1 MSTARLLN
9 AMAFAER
16 AHRNQVRK
24 YTGEPY
30 IVHPLEVASIVASVT
45 VDEDMMIAALL
56 HDTVEDCG
64 VELSTIRKAFG
75 NDVAQLVHELT
86 DVSRPEHGNR
96 EARKALDLQH
106 TARASKRGKTIKLAD
121 LISNTR
127 SITQHDK
134 DFAVVYMKEK
144 ARTLDVLKEGDARLH
159 AIASAHVL
167 VWELEREIAA

>member
-1 MSTARLLN
+1 MSSRLLN

-16 AHRNQVRK
+16 AHRGQPRK

-30 IVHPLEVASIVASVT
+30 IVHPLEVASIVATVT
-45 VDEDMMIAALL
+45 TDEDMHIAALL

-64 VELSTIRKAFG
+64 VELGVIRRAFG
-75 NDVAQLVHELT
+75 PDVAQLVHELT

-106 TARASKRGKTIKLAD
+106 TARASARGKTIKLAD

-144 ARTLDVLKEGDARLH
+144 QRALEVLREGDVRLWDLAAALVRDWEAR
-159 AIASAHVL
+159 
-167 VWELEREIAA
+167 